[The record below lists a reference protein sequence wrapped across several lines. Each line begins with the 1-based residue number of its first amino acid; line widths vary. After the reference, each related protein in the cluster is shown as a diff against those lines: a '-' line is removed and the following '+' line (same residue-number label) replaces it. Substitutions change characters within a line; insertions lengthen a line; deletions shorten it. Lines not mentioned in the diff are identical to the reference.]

1 MGGQLGLAGRRA
13 ARRRGFAREIR
24 LRTSADPFQL
34 NRITFANRT
43 KDDNM
48 CAKVLVVDD
57 SGTMRKIIIRS
68 LNALGVTDIVEAA
81 DGSDGLEV
89 FKQHQFDAV
98 LTDWNMPRMTG
109 LELLKAI
116 RATGSAVPIVL
127 ITTEAEKGRVLE
139 AVQAGVSDYLV
150 KPFETEGLRKKL
162 QKFLSVAVA

>member
-1 MGGQLGLAGRRA
+1 
-13 ARRRGFAREIR
+13 
-24 LRTSADPFQL
+24 
-34 NRITFANRT
+34 
-43 KDDNM
+43 M

-57 SGTMRKIIIRS
+57 SGTMRKIILRS
-68 LNALGVTDIVEAA
+68 LNALGVTDVMEAG
-81 DGSDGLEV
+81 DGSDGLEL
-89 FKQHQFDAV
+89 FKQHQFDIV

-116 RATGSAVPIVL
+116 RATESTVPVIL

-162 QKFLSVAVA
+162 QKFVGAGVA